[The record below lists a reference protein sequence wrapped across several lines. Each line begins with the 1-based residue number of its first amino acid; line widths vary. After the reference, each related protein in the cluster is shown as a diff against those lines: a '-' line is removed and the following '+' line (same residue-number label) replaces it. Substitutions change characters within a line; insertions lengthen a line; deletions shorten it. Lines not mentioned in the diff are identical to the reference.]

1 MMPPQ
6 HANGHELGFA
16 VETVEGG
23 DVLLVAESADQRA
36 TWLWALR
43 EVVGARALRNAMA
56 VEANVDALVAAGC
69 RSAEEMAA
77 LGAKTEEAAALPAGA
92 AKMVDFAAGLHSFS
106 TQMAETMSVA
116 TLGLLVAVGCT
127 RESHVR
133 ALSADAVAA
142 LPGAA
147 AQEVAAWKRV
157 QVTLAPLPALG

>member
-1 MMPPQ
+1 
-6 HANGHELGFA
+6 
-16 VETVEGG
+16 
-23 DVLLVAESADQRA
+23 
-36 TWLWALR
+36 
-43 EVVGARALRNAMA
+43 
-56 VEANVDALVAAGC
+56 
-69 RSAEEMAA
+69 MAA

-106 TQMAETMSVA
+106 TQMAEMMSVA

-147 AQEVAAWKRV
+147 AQEVAAWKQTQVILQPLSLLTIGSSHPRV
-157 QVTLAPLPALG
+157 LLCE